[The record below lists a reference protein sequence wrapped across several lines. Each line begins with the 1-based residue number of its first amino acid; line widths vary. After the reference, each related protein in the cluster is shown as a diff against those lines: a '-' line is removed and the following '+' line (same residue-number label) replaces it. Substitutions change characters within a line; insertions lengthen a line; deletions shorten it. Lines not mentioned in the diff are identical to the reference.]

1 MGKLSMVTIVLTV
14 LIASNPAA
22 NAVAGGVAA
31 AKPFGPYVSL
41 EQGSNC
47 DSNYEGAC
55 VPIDSDVDCEG
66 GGGNGPSYVQG
77 PVRVVG
83 KDIYK
88 LDNNGDGVGC
98 EG

>member
-1 MGKLSMVTIVLTV
+1 MSRLSLLTIGLTLAIVL
-14 LIASNPAA
+14 APAV
-22 NAVAGGVAA
+22 NAA
-31 AKPFGPYVSL
+31 PQQ
-41 EQGSNC
+41 QGSNC
-47 DSNYEGAC
+47 DSNYADAC

-98 EG
+98 ES